1 MEHNMLK
8 EIESLK
14 ELVTAFSA
22 TRPQDIER
30 FKREV
35 TGKNGAIQALFEQF
49 KQLASEERKLIGSP
63 LNILK
68 QAALQ
73 KLQEMQDNLT
83 SQAADSD
90 FDFTMPPRMF
100 ENGSHHPISQVMEEV
115 IGLFERIGFSVKD
128 GPEIEDDWHN
138 FTALNFPEDHPARDM
153 QDTFFISRK
162 DKMVLRTHTSSIQ
175 IRTLQNETPPL
186 RFISPGRVY
195 RCDSDATHSPVFH
208 QIECMC
214 IDKHISFADLKD
226 VLYYF
231 VHAFFG
237 KDVKM
242 RFRPSYFPF
251 TEPSAEMD
259 IGWEING
266 QFKWM
271 EILGCGMVDPN
282 VLRNCNID
290 PKVYS
295 GYAFGVGVERLAML
309 RYKIRDIRLFYENDI
324 RFLNQFR

>member
-1 MEHNMLK
+1 MLK
-8 EIESLK
+8 EIEIIN
-14 ELVTAFSA
+14 EQVATFTA
-22 TRPQDIER
+22 TCQQDIEKFR
-30 FKREV
+30 REF
-35 TGKNGAIQALFEQF
+35 TGKNGVIQSFFDRFRELPPE
-49 KQLASEERKLIGSP
+49 SRKSIGAP
-63 LNILK
+63 LNLLK
-68 QAALQ
+68 QSALQ
-73 KLQEMQDNLT
+73 KLQALQENLNKQT
-83 SQAADSD
+83 KPVA
-90 FDFTMPPRMF
+90 FDFTLPSRQF
-100 ENGSHHPISQVMEEV
+100 EVGSHHPISLVMEEV

-128 GPEIEDDWHN
+128 GPEMEDDWHN

-153 QDTFFISRK
+153 QDTFFISRE

-175 IRTLQNETPPL
+175 VRTLETETPPL
-186 RFISPGRVY
+186 RFISPGRVS

-214 IDKHISFADLKD
+214 IEKNVSFADLKD

-237 KDVKM
+237 KEVQI

-259 IGWEING
+259 IGWEVNG
-266 QFKWM
+266 VFRWM

-290 PKVYS
+290 ADIYS

-309 RYKIRDIRLFYENDI
+309 RYKIKDIRLFYENDL
-324 RFLNQFR
+324 RFLGQFR